1 MASKFQNR
9 LVGTV
14 VLVALVVIVLPAIL
28 DGHKKHYQDDF
39 AAIPL
44 LPMPK
49 DQQKLPALSSVDQP
63 LSLPVQPPDGAGEG
77 VNTANSSLA
86 LAETMR
92 QAANQRQLADL
103 PVAGVN
109 RPALPVTPAPAKP
122 VPATHASTTPANRK
136 NEALQSGSTRHAAA
150 EQTPYSVPATDSLP
164 AGQDEILALLQH
176 KANAA
181 GQQAAPVRHQSD
193 NDAPPAGRAYV
204 VQLGALKNANKV
216 NELVDKLRA
225 AGYRAYT
232 VPATPVPDK
241 ITRILV
247 GPDTSKDKLTAALV
261 NLQRIT
267 GLSGV
272 VKNYSVRE

>member
-44 LPMPK
+44 LPIPK
-49 DQQKLPALSSVDQP
+49 DQQKLPVLPSADQP

-77 VNTANSSLA
+77 VNTADSSLA

-109 RPALPVTPAPAKP
+109 QPALLPVTPAPA
-122 VPATHASTTPANRK
+122 THASTPANRK
-136 NEALQSGSTRHAAA
+136 NEAPQSGNTRYAAA
-150 EQTPYSVPATDSLP
+150 AQTPYSVPATDSLP
-164 AGQDEILALLQH
+164 DGQDEILALLQH

-181 GQQAAPVRHQSD
+181 GQQAVPVRHQRD

-225 AGYRAYT
+225 AGYRVYT

-247 GPDTSKDKLTAALV
+247 GPDTSKDKLTAALA

-272 VKNYSVRE
+272 VKNYNVHE